1 MQQNK
6 YNLKIKN
13 KKIIIREDVTQAI
26 STDQFHK
33 VATEPITSTL
43 KIGQGALENLI
54 GSIKLLISICFLPLT
69 KNLDTIIKNY
79 ENEIRESNKILLESI
94 PQNVLNSANI
104 LTLASNPANLVF
116 GKVLSNFE
124 KIPGIKEILTA
135 QFLTDNILTQQLN
148 NKLSTAVK
156 DGNSFT
162 SSLLNLAT
170 KDLPDSMVPDYNFY
184 RNEENEN
191 LQSLVSKLQSSY
203 TQKKN
208 ISGKNSNISDDYLK
222 VLVKI
227 IDSIKDFIT
236 SSGNTQ
242 KGIFASTDH
251 NDISIVD
258 CILNIFQEGK
268 SITPIQFNWN
278 KTRAISP
285 YNTDIEV
292 RIQIKDP
299 SLQVSNFFNFITIM
313 KSKTVI
319 SNESEWQDCY
329 ICLDNG
335 TNQTT
340 PNVSFDIIF

>member
-1 MQQNK
+1 MQHK

-13 KKIIIREDVTQAI
+13 KKIIIREDVTQTI
-26 STDQFHK
+26 TTDQFHK

-43 KIGQGALENLI
+43 KIGQGALENLT

-208 ISGKNSNISDDYLK
+208 ISGKNSNINNAYVNILIG
-222 VLVKI
+222 I
-227 IDSIKDFIT
+227 INDIKEYIDTSGSIK
-236 SSGNTQ
+236 
-242 KGIFASTDH
+242 KGIIASTND

-268 SITPIQFNWN
+268 NIIPTQFNWDMT
-278 KTRAISP
+278 KAIIP
-285 YNTDIEV
+285 NNTEICV
-292 RIQIKDP
+292 RIKIIDSK
-299 SLQVSNFFNFITIM
+299 SQVHASDNFITIT
-313 KSKTVI
+313 KSQKTLSNI
-319 SNESEWQDCY
+319 SDWKNCF
-329 ICLDNG
+329 ICLDDG

-340 PNVSFDIIF
+340 PTVSFDYIF